1 MIGRTILG
9 RMKIDTIKI
18 GRAIDKLIVGKI
30 TIGKIKTAIGKMM
43 FDKTA
48 TTQPG
53 KALPCPQAKR
63 LFSRYLDGAMTG
75 AEMLALQNHFAECL
89 ACSNVYQSL
98 RESQRLLMSL
108 GRPKAPADLGL
119 KLRLAISR
127 EAAQAKRPPFEGLLV
142 RLENALSAFMVPAT
156 AGFLTAFILFG
167 IAMVYFV
174 APSSL
179 QANNDVPLVMVN
191 TSPQLEQ
198 SGFSMDSIN
207 ADSLVI
213 EAYVDANGRVQD
225 YRILSDSMDSKDVL
239 PEVKRMLIFTTFRPA
254 LSMGRPT
261 PSRAVL
267 SFSKISV
274 RG

>member
-1 MIGRTILG
+1 
-9 RMKIDTIKI
+9 
-18 GRAIDKLIVGKI
+18 
-30 TIGKIKTAIGKMM
+30 MM
-43 FDKTA
+43 GTGEMMGM
-48 TTQPG
+48 Q
-53 KALPCPQAKR
+53 CPQAKR
-63 LFSRYLDGAMTG
+63 MFSPYLDGAMTG
-75 AEMLALQNHFAECL
+75 AEMLALQDHL
-89 ACSNVYQSL
+89 SACEACQREYQAL
-98 RESQRLLMSL
+98 RRTQQLLMNM
-108 GRPKAPADLGL
+108 GKPKVPADLGL

-127 EAAQAKRPPFEGLLV
+127 EAAAARRAPFEGLMV
-142 RLENALSAFMVPAT
+142 RLENALEAFMVPVT
-156 AGFLTAFILFG
+156 AGFLSAVIIFG

-174 APSSL
+174 APSTL
-179 QANNDVPLVMVN
+179 HADNDVPLVMIN
-191 TSPQLEQ
+191 TAPELQQ
-198 SGFSMDSIN
+198 SAFGLTMDSID

-225 YRILSDSMDSKDVL
+225 YRILSDSANSKEVL